1 MKSILLQLG
10 VIALV
15 CLSVSVGYA
24 QNRAVSGVVTSAEDE
39 QPLVG
44 VSVVIKGTS
53 TGTITDLDGKYTLNV
68 PEKGTLVFSFVGFSA
83 AEVTVGNNSIVNLA
97 MKGMADILGELVVTG
112 YGTQI
117 KREMTGNIARLKSK
131 DIENMPLVSVDQALQ
146 GKAAGVFVN
155 AGGGK
160 LGQAVTVRVRGNSSI
175 SANSEPLYVIDGV
188 PITTGNLGNYGGAT
202 NTLADINYNDVES
215 VEVLKDA
222 QAAAIYGARAA
233 NGVVLIT
240 TKRGK
245 TGKTSINFNYQ
256 TGVSEA
262 TKRLDFLNASEFETF
277 YRQAAGYRDKLA
289 GINPTDPNSFTYSI
303 FGKDGFL
310 DYYSLGT
317 YGTPKQ
323 VDVNWQEQIFRKGP
337 MQQAD
342 LQLSGGSDKTKYYIS
357 GQFLDNTGTIVGNRL
372 KRLTGRMN
380 IDHQANNWLSFGASM
395 SLARTENQRL
405 PDDNAFSN
413 PLQSAALT
421 PFTPLIDPN
430 TGLLAG
436 APPGDVGIPLY
447 YNPLLSIEYGSFK
460 GLTYR
465 VLSNVYGQVNI
476 TKNLRFRSEF
486 GSDILSQNEEGYFGS
501 QTVRNQTR
509 AARGIGSNFGTFVTN
524 FNTSN
529 YFNYSQTFGKHTVDA
544 TAGTGYQQSQTLT
557 NFIEGFGFASDSY
570 KKLASAATKSN
581 GSSTET
587 NFRFVSYF
595 VRANYKFM
603 DRYLLGASA
612 RIDGSSRFG
621 ANSRYGQ
628 FPSVSAGWLLT
639 EERFMKNISAISFL
653 KLRASYGITGNAE
666 IGNFPQLGLAAG
678 DASYV
683 GSPGQRPSQ
692 LANPD
697 LRWETTKQAD
707 FGIDFGLFKN
717 RVSGE
722 LDYYEKNTTDL
733 LLEVNVPASTGF
745 TRLFKNVG
753 KLTNKGVEVVIN
765 TNNLVGDFKWNTSI
779 NWAAN
784 RNKVT
789 DIQGQVIEGGIRNMN
804 RVTEGQPIGVFFA
817 PEYAG
822 VNPANGDAQ
831 FYKNSKNADG
841 SIDRSIVA
849 NSAYNSAQRVVI
861 GNPNPDFLGGITNT
875 FSYKGFD
882 LSIFFNGVFGNDVNF
897 YGVGQYSSANGIYED
912 NQTRDQL
919 NAWRP
924 DNTITD
930 IPEARYLRGNG
941 NQPSSRYIF
950 DGSYLRLRSLSLSYS
965 LPRQILD
972 KMRLDKMRIY
982 VSGTNLATFTK
993 YKGWDPE
1000 VNSDSFTSN
1009 FAQGNDFYTPPM
1021 PRTILVGIN
1030 IGL

>member
-1 MKSILLQLG
+1 MKKLFTVLLMALLCLGTNSIF
-10 VIALV
+10 
-15 CLSVSVGYA
+15 S
-24 QNRAVSGVVTSAEDE
+24 QNRTLSGVVSSAADE

-44 VSVVIKGTS
+44 VSVVVRGTS
-53 TGTITDLDGKYTLNV
+53 IGAVTDLDGKYSLTA
-68 PEKGTLVFSFVGFSA
+68 PEKGILVFSFVGYTST
-83 AEVTVGNNSIVNLA
+83 EVTVGASSIVNVA
-97 MKGMADILGELVVTG
+97 MKEAADVLSELVVTG

-117 KREMTGNIARLKSK
+117 KREMTGNIASLKSK
-131 DIENMPLVSVDQALQ
+131 DIENMSLVSVDQAIQ

-175 SANSEPLYVIDGV
+175 SANSQPLYVVDGV
-188 PITTGNLGNYGGAT
+188 PITTGNLGNYGGET
-202 NTLADINYNDVES
+202 NTLADINYNDIES
-215 VEVLKDA
+215 LDVLKDA

-233 NGVVLIT
+233 NGVILIT

-245 TGKTSINFNYQ
+245 TGKTRVNFTYQ
-256 TGVSEA
+256 TGTSNA
-262 TKRLDFLNASEFETF
+262 TKRLPFLNGSEFETF

-289 GINPTDPNSFTYSI
+289 NIDPKDPNSYTAGI
-303 FGKDGFL
+303 FGAGGFL
-310 DYYSLGT
+310 EYYSYGT

-323 VDVNWQEQIFRKGP
+323 VDVDWQEQVFRKAP
-337 MQQAD
+337 TTQAD
-342 LQLSGGSDKTKYYIS
+342 LQLSGGNDKTKYFVS
-357 GQFLDNTGTIVGNRL
+357 GQILDNTGTLIGNHLQRF
-372 KRLTGRMN
+372 TGRMN
-380 IDHQANNWLSFGASM
+380 LDHQASNWLSFGASM

-413 PLQSAALT
+413 PLQAAALT

-430 TGLLAG
+430 TGLPAG
-436 APPGDVGIPLY
+436 AAPGDVDIPLY
-447 YNPLLSIEYGSFK
+447 YNPILSVTYGKFNAIS
-460 GLTYR
+460 YR
-465 VLSNVYGQVNI
+465 VLANVYGEVKFS
-476 TKNLRFRSEF
+476 KNLRFRSDF
-486 GSDILSQNEEGYFGS
+486 GSDILAQNEEGYFGS
-501 QTVRNQTR
+501 QTVKNQTR
-509 AARGIGSNFGTFVTN
+509 AARGLGANYGTFVTN

-529 YFNYSQTFGKHTVDA
+529 YFAYTNTFGQHAIDA
-544 TAGTGYQQSQTLT
+544 TVGTGYQQSQTLT

-581 GSSTET
+581 GSSTES

-595 VRANYKFM
+595 ARANYKFL
-603 DRYLLGASA
+603 DRYLLGVSA

-621 ANSRYGQ
+621 KNARYGR
-628 FPSVSAGWLLT
+628 FPAVSAGWVLS
-639 EERFMKNISAISFL
+639 EESFLKKIPTISFL
-653 KLRASYGITGNAE
+653 KVRASYGITGNAE
-666 IGNFPQLGLAAG
+666 ITNFPQLGLAAG

-697 LRWETTKQAD
+697 LKWETTKQAD
-707 FGIDFGLFKN
+707 YGLDFGLFKN
-717 RVSGE
+717 RINGE
-722 LDYYEKNTTDL
+722 IDYYVKNTTDL
-733 LLEVNVPASTGF
+733 LLEVNVPATTGF

-753 KLTNKGVEVVIN
+753 KLSNKGVEVVIN
-765 TNNLVGDFKWNTSI
+765 TNNLVGDFRWSTSV
-779 NWAAN
+779 NWA
-784 RNKVT
+784 RNKNLVT
-789 DIQGQVIEGGIRNMN
+789 DIQGQIIEGGVRNMN
-804 RVTEGQPIGVFFA
+804 RVVEGQPIGVFFA

-831 FYKNSKNADG
+831 FYKNTKNADG
-841 SIDRSIVA
+841 TIDRSVVA
-849 NSAYNSAQRVVI
+849 NSAYNSAERVII
-861 GNPNPDFLGGITNT
+861 GDPNAKFFGGITNT

-882 LSIFFNGVFGNDVNF
+882 LSFFFNGVYGNKVNF

-912 NQTRDQL
+912 NQTKDQL

-930 IPEARYLRGNG
+930 IPEARYLRSNG

-950 DGSYLRLRSLSLSYS
+950 DGSYLRFRNLTFGYS
-965 LPRQILD
+965 LPKQLLT
-972 KMRLDKMRIY
+972 KMHLEKLRVY
-982 VSGTNLATFTK
+982 VQGTNLATFTN

-1009 FAQGNDFYTPPM
+1009 FAQGNDFYTPPT
-1021 PRTILVGIN
+1021 PRTILFGVS